1 MIPISYNYRNL
12 LVRWKTTAMTACAF
26 TLVVAAVVIM
36 LAFVGGV
43 ESVCASS
50 GQSENVFVLSRGSRD
65 EVTSQLDK
73 GQAIRIENTPGV
85 LRVPSAEADVLLA
98 SRELYMNIGCRIPAN
113 GPYQLLQ
120 VRG

>member
-1 MIPISYNYRNL
+1 MIPVSYNYRNL

-43 ESVCASS
+43 EAGCASS
-50 GQSENVFVLSRGSRD
+50 GQPENVLVLSRGGRD

-85 LRVPSAEADVLLA
+85 QRGSAVESGQLLA
-98 SRELYMNIGCRIPAN
+98 SRELY
-113 GPYQLLQ
+113 
-120 VRG
+120 